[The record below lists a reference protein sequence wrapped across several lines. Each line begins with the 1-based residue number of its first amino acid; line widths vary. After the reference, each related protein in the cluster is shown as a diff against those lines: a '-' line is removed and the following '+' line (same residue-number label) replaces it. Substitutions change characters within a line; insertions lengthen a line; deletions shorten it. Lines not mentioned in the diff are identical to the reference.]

1 MRRAADEL
9 SKLQGELMGWLRTEG
24 GQIEGNAL
32 FETTWSPERLIVSS
46 ALSVAPVGHVL
57 APVEDEASYARRVPV
72 GVVGAITPW
81 NAPLALGIRAVAP
94 ALALGNAVVMKPDT
108 QTAVCGGVMIA
119 LALRRAGLPDDI
131 FHLVPGGPEV
141 GAALVDDPNTD
152 MITFTGST
160 DVGRRVGEA
169 AGRALKRVSLELG
182 GNNAM
187 IILDDADI
195 ETAASAGAYGSFINQ
210 GQVCMATGRHLV
222 HESIAEDYAAC
233 LAEHASRLTVGD
245 PSSNDVALGPMIN
258 SAQLQRVERIVDE
271 TVQAGASL
279 LTGGRVDD
287 RFFRPTVLSGVTPDM
302 PAFAEE
308 VFGPVAPV
316 TTFSNDAE
324 AIALAN
330 ATQYGLTASVQTAD
344 AERGRVIAEQIRA
357 GMVHVNDQTVNDQ
370 HTAPMGGFGASGN
383 GSRFGPQSDLDEW
396 TEWQWLTVRRAQK
409 AYPF

>member
-1 MRRAADEL
+1 M
-9 SKLQGELMGWLRTEG
+9 
-24 GQIEGNAL
+24 
-32 FETTWSPERLIVSS
+32 
-46 ALSVAPVGHVL
+46 SVAPVGHVL